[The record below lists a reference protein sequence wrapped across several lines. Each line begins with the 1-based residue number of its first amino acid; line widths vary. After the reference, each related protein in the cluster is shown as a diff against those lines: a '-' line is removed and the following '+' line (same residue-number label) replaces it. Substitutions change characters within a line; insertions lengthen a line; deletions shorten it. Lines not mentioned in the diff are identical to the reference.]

1 MNIKKRNAYSG
12 PLVLLTILVFTL
24 PLSAQHIM
32 WKEKDSRIIH
42 ETVCYNFEKSSRDY
56 RNCRIE
62 ARSYFK
68 KQCKKYRELSYRSK
82 TSGKFRYSKSKD
94 KFCYSSRTYMILG

>member
-1 MNIKKRNAYSG
+1 MNIKKRNIYSG
-12 PLVLLTILVFTL
+12 SIAFLAILVFTL
-24 PLSAQHIM
+24 PLSAQHIQ
-32 WKEKDSRIIH
+32 WKEKDGRIIH
-42 ETVCYNFEKSSRDY
+42 ETVCDNFEKSGRDY

-68 KQCKKYRELSYRSK
+68 KQCQKYRELSNRSE
-82 TSGKFRYSKSKD
+82 TSRKFRYSKSKD